1 MQVLTKRLPKQLGL
15 VDAKTVCPELRRPR
29 VGRLNSK
36 TQHCHT
42 PQGTS
47 SYRDVDCGGNTRSR
61 PWRSTRTRPRPP
73 ADAPGCV
80 GLPHRARPGATA
92 AELKAL
98 LSALAPGHR

>member
-61 PWRSTRTRPRPP
+61 PWRSTRTRPRSP
-73 ADAPGCV
+73 AYAPGQLDWQPYGCE
-80 GLPHRARPGATA
+80 RAA
-92 AELKAL
+92 ACGVPIEQVINA
-98 LSALAPGHR
+98 R